1 MKFNSTTLIIIALL
15 LLILYLFDNIKS
27 LEESILSNPSVK
39 INYSP
44 RRKYFQDIYFES
56 KKEEKK
62 EEKEKEK
69 EKFIG
74 VPTKDIQVLPAVL
87 PTHMPSQ
94 AFIKTE
100 KQIVVP
106 SQDKFITG
114 ASAPGSTTMV
124 LGSPDKKEK
133 PLFVDN
139 LDRRFNF
146 EFSNIL

>member
-15 LLILYLFDNIKS
+15 LLVLYLFDNIKS

-56 KKEEKK
+56 KKKEKK
-62 EEKEKEK
+62 EEEDKE

-74 VPTKDIQVLPAVL
+74 VPVKDIQVLPAVL

-94 AFIKTE
+94 SFIKTE
-100 KQIVVP
+100 KQIVIP
-106 SQDKFITG
+106 SQDKFISG

>member
-15 LLILYLFDNIKS
+15 LLVLYLFDNIKS
-27 LEESILSNPSVK
+27 LEESIISNPSVK

-56 KKEEKK
+56 KKKEKK
-62 EEKEKEK
+62 EEEDKE

-74 VPTKDIQVLPAVL
+74 VPVKDIQVLPAVL

-94 AFIKTE
+94 SFIKTE
-100 KQIVVP
+100 KQIVIP
-106 SQDKFITG
+106 SQDKFISG

-139 LDRRFNF
+139 LDRRYNF

>member
-15 LLILYLFDNIKS
+15 LIILYLFDNIKS
-27 LEESILSNPSVK
+27 LEESIISNPSVK

-56 KKEEKK
+56 KKKEKK
-62 EEKEKEK
+62 EEEDKE

-74 VPTKDIQVLPAVL
+74 VPVKDIQVLPAVL

-94 AFIKTE
+94 SFIKTE
-100 KQIVVP
+100 KQIVIP
-106 SQDKFITG
+106 SQDKFISG

>member
-1 MKFNSTTLIIIALL
+1 M
-15 LLILYLFDNIKS
+15 YKS
-27 LEESILSNPSVK
+27 SCRPSNTYTVTS
-39 INYSP
+39 
-44 RRKYFQDIYFES
+44 
-56 KKEEKK
+56 
-62 EEKEKEK
+62 
-69 EKFIG
+69 
-74 VPTKDIQVLPAVL
+74 
-87 PTHMPSQ
+87 
-94 AFIKTE
+94 FIKTE

>member
-15 LLILYLFDNIKS
+15 LLVLYLFDNIKS
-27 LEESILSNPSVK
+27 LEESIISNPSVK

-56 KKEEKK
+56 KKKEKK
-62 EEKEKEK
+62 EEEDKE

-74 VPTKDIQVLPAVL
+74 VPVKDIQVLPAVL

-94 AFIKTE
+94 SFIKTE
-100 KQIVVP
+100 KQIVIP
-106 SQDKFITG
+106 SQDKFISG